1 MSELLAIVT
10 YSESIAVHEFLDR
23 ATGKTH
29 ARVVWQG
36 EPLPEQYDNTIDAMK
51 AAKALKRQQP
61 GQPGPQIESEML
73 SHGM

>member
-1 MSELLAIVT
+1 MSELLAIVN
-10 YSESIAVHEFLDR
+10 YSDSVAVHEFLDR

-51 AAKALKRQQP
+51 AAKALLKQQP
-61 GQPGPQIESEML
+61 GQPEPQNESETL